1 MRTRV
6 IWDHGEVRIWRAASR
21 GVECLAEGQAEDAET
36 LVAFLQLH
44 SGLLSGSR
52 LTLLLDHPLLDHRLE
67 RIPRMSKKLQRQL
80 LEQRQQ
86 KTYGKEPRNWSAL
99 ALPAEEVGTQDL
111 RLVASFPA
119 GLNGPVAAWA
129 LRAGIYLEGIFSLP
143 AALAACLPDQPSS
156 SGAIFPA
163 RVGEV
168 TYLVARNAA
177 GKLLFFVR
185 AGNCQED
192 PALLERS
199 SGRLALFIEQE
210 FGLRPSLQEAP
221 TEGGAV
227 PAALFSLPAK
237 SMLNLSAPRERRRQA
252 ALRFRVRAFS
262 VLAVLLLLSFLQIQP
277 GLARKQSLE
286 SRRLELLPE
295 IRAGQIQL
303 EEAKAALAEE
313 RTLRQLVAFCRNRM
327 EEKPEDPVPSPVPV
341 LVAGIG
347 EALPPDLELDRIDCR
362 IDGESKSLLVQMRGR
377 PLSPDLDLGSQ
388 LDQFKESLDNQ
399 GWSIDSSEINF
410 VREGSSSSRFTRRGA
425 QRFFEMDIAIRPQMV
440 DTQTL

>member
-1 MRTRV
+1 MV
-6 IWDHGEVRIWRAASR
+6 VY
-21 GVECLAEGQAEDAET
+21 
-36 LVAFLQLH
+36 FL
-44 SGLLSGSR
+44 
-52 LTLLLDHPLLDHRLE
+52 
-67 RIPRMSKKLQRQL
+67 
-80 LEQRQQ
+80 
-86 KTYGKEPRNWSAL
+86 
-99 ALPAEEVGTQDL
+99 
-111 RLVASFPA
+111 
-119 GLNGPVAAWA
+119 
-129 LRAGIYLEGIFSLP
+129 
-143 AALAACLPDQPSS
+143 
-156 SGAIFPA
+156 
-163 RVGEV
+163 
-168 TYLVARNAA
+168 
-177 GKLLFFVR
+177 
-185 AGNCQED
+185 
-192 PALLERS
+192 
-199 SGRLALFIEQE
+199 
-210 FGLRPSLQEAP
+210 
-221 TEGGAV
+221 
-227 PAALFSLPAK
+227 
-237 SMLNLSAPRERRRQA
+237 ERRRQA

-313 RTLRQLVAFCRNRM
+313 RTLRQLVAFCRNRL